1 MVLIYHINRL
11 MSTYLKLS
19 VNDTYD
25 LNSETLVTLD
35 VVKKATNTYH
45 ILDKNASFHVK
56 ILEKD
61 FNKKKYTITINGNT
75 YVVSIIDD
83 LEVLINDLGLTSKTA
98 HKENE
103 VKAPMP
109 GLIVSVE
116 IKEGQKVK
124 EGDSLLVLEAMKM
137 ESTFTSPKEGI
148 VQSISVKKGDTVDK
162 GQVLVRIE

>member
-1 MVLIYHINRL
+1 
-11 MSTYLKLS
+11 MSTHLKLN
-19 VNDTYD
+19 VNGMYD
-25 LNSETLVTLD
+25 LNSEVLTTLD
-35 VVKKATNTYH
+35 TVKRSANTYH
-45 ILDKNASFHVK
+45 VLEKNTSFQVK
-56 ILEKD
+56 ILEKNFD
-61 FNKKKYTITINGNT
+61 KKKYTVNVNGNT

-83 LEVLINDLGLTSKTA
+83 LDTLINDLGLISKTA

-116 IKEGQKVK
+116 IEEGQKVK

-137 ESTFTSPKEGI
+137 ESTFMSPKEGI